1 MPFSCAKFRPLRVI
15 KKKNK
20 QNKLKKEKKKERKE
34 KKKRKRKRKKKKGCN
49 STNIGLAVGTPAG
62 FEPRKAYFKRSRWF
76 GKQHKTDA
84 FTKLVVSGSGPSE
97 LHVPHEQ
104 CMTSISEAV
113 SAFSK
118 FIFYRCPPMFVTGS
132 PVPPT
137 KACLYSAL
145 HPQALTEYSV
155 LDFQS
160 GGAASNAASF
170 YGLWWI
176 QLVKLTT
183 YPADQIP
190 FFRDIRVAERFQC
203 RFPSTKP
210 FCSGI
215 YKNRNGKTINNFIV
229 QELCESRGG
238 RPGLSVLTSLLV
250 SVDVK
255 L

>member
-1 MPFSCAKFRPLRVI
+1 MI

-20 QNKLKKEKKKERKE
+20 QNKLKKEKRKRKEKIKKDKE
-34 KKKRKRKRKKKKGCN
+34 KKKKEKKKKGCN

-62 FEPRKAYFKRSRWF
+62 FEPRKACFKRSRWF

-84 FTKLVVSGSGPSE
+84 FTKLVVSGSGASE

-118 FIFYRCPPMFVTGS
+118 FIFCRCPSMFVTGS

-170 YGLWWI
+170 YGLW
-176 QLVKLTT
+176 
-183 YPADQIP
+183 
-190 FFRDIRVAERFQC
+190 
-203 RFPSTKP
+203 
-210 FCSGI
+210 
-215 YKNRNGKTINNFIV
+215 
-229 QELCESRGG
+229 
-238 RPGLSVLTSLLV
+238 
-250 SVDVK
+250 
-255 L
+255 